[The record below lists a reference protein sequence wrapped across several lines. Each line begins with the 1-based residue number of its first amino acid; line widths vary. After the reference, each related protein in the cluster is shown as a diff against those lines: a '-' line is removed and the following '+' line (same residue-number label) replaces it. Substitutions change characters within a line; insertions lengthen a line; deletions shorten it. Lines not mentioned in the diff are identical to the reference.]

1 MKRILGILA
10 ILMIIVGFGMMH
22 SVSGL
27 LEIISL
33 LLISGGALILLSLLV
48 FFKKEAK

>member
-10 ILMIIVGFGMMH
+10 IIMIIVGFGMMH

-33 LLISGGALILLSLLV
+33 LLISGGALILLLFLIL
-48 FFKKEAK
+48 FKKK